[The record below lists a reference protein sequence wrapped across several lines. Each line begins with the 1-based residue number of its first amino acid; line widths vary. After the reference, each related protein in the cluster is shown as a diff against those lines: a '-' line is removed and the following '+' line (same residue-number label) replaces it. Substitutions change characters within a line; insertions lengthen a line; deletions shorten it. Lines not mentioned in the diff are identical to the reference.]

1 MKQKKQLKYILT
13 LYIILSIIL
22 YFILSKHPSQ
32 LIANIFFGNKGK
44 ATYENSGIKKE
55 VGLRA
60 WRESSVKGV
69 SASDGIFTNKIQ
81 IIWNS
86 KAGADIYYVYR
97 SLFSSTTY
105 KEIAKTTST
114 AYNDSVT
121 SCRTYHYKV
130 RADSALAG
138 YSLYSSSDDGFAII
152 TNSFGSGV
160 FLDNN
165 TFQVVATGVWPAA
178 FSNAQK
184 IIKRTKAQE
193 DAILKAQNG
202 VRQLFSEMA
211 LEAIGG
217 GPLDPLTIAIIQ
229 GYSVGG
235 FIVQITFYAD
245 DSCTIVY
252 RIQDAGLKQ
261 KAEAGFQ

>member
-1 MKQKKQLKYILT
+1 MRYKSQYLFITLFFILG
-13 LYIILSIIL
+13 IIL
-22 YFILSKHPSQ
+22 YSSFTDHLT
-32 LIANIFFGNKGK
+32 ANIFHGNKGK

-55 VGLRA
+55 VGFRA

-69 SASDGIFTNKIQ
+69 SASDGVFTNKIQ

-105 KEIAKTTST
+105 NEIAKTTST
-114 AYNDSVT
+114 SYNDPVT

-130 RADSALAG
+130 GAHSALAG
-138 YSLYSSSDDGFAII
+138 YSLYSSSDDGFTII

-165 TFQVVATGVWPAA
+165 TFEVVATGIWPVA
-178 FSNAQK
+178 FSNAQT

-193 DAILKAQNG
+193 DAILKARNA
-202 VRQLFSEMA
+202 VRQLFSEIV

-217 GPLDPLTIAIIQ
+217 GPLGPPAIAIIQ
-229 GYSVGG
+229 GYAMGG
-235 FIVQITFYAD
+235 FIVKTTFYPD

-252 RIQDAGLKQ
+252 RIQDTGLKQ